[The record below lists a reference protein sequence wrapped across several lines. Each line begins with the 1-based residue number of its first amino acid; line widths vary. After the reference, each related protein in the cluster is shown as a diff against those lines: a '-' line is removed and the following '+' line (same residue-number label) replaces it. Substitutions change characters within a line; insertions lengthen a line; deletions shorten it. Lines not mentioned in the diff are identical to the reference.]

1 MDKRSLSL
9 ALAAPFLWGTT
20 FALAKPAVASFS
32 PLFLM
37 LIAYMIVAVATSI
50 LYPQKLKTPWHKSL
64 LISFFCVTLQ
74 GSLLFW
80 GIRGV
85 DSVTANLVL
94 QIQVPAAVVLGW
106 LLAGETLSA
115 EKLLG
120 TGIALAGV
128 AMIIGLPA
136 TKPALVPVFMIMA
149 SGVIWALG
157 QVLVQLLSND
167 SGPLVLR
174 ANAIYAIPQLVLAS
188 LIFEDG
194 QWQAIASATLFEWF
208 NLAIVCIFG
217 FLFAYLAWF
226 SLLKRVPMSVAAP
239 YVLLMTPFGLL
250 TAVLALGE
258 SMSLNAILGAIV
270 IMVGLA
276 CVSGLVP
283 LKQKRKPP
291 HDSAEAS
298 S

>member
-1 MDKRSLSL
+1 
-9 ALAAPFLWGTT
+9 
-20 FALAKPAVASFS
+20 
-32 PLFLM
+32 M

-50 LYPQKLKTPWHKSL
+50 LYPQKLKTPWHWSL

-94 QIQVPAAVVLGW
+94 QVQVPAAVVLGW

-115 EKLLG
+115 EKLVG
-120 TGIALAGV
+120 TSIALAGV

-136 TKPALVPVFMIMA
+136 NKPALVPVFMIMA

-157 QVLVQLLSND
+157 QVLVQLLSSD
-167 SGPLVLR
+167 SGPLVLK